1 MQRGDSHVVKE
12 TQGTCSG
19 RGRDWREAPGS
30 PRKLGEKEGRMVS
43 RCSQEAQPRH
53 LQCRHRL
60 HNVTECVSIAASY
73 PVCDHL
79 LRQPQEMSA
88 VYFYLYLESSSG
100 NEVNQESQCC
110 SFQTWEQKTRFQ
122 THTHGDPMPDF
133 KKTVIHP
140 DTKAQQLRVNL
151 KYSQSSPS
159 ALPRKIEHKCQM
171 TCGKDS
177 SSKEWLD
184 CPDFIAPTLA
194 CQQALAIP
202 NDPTGLLYH

>member
-100 NEVNQESQCC
+100 
-110 SFQTWEQKTRFQ
+110 
-122 THTHGDPMPDF
+122 
-133 KKTVIHP
+133 
-140 DTKAQQLRVNL
+140 
-151 KYSQSSPS
+151 
-159 ALPRKIEHKCQM
+159 
-171 TCGKDS
+171 
-177 SSKEWLD
+177 
-184 CPDFIAPTLA
+184 
-194 CQQALAIP
+194 
-202 NDPTGLLYH
+202 